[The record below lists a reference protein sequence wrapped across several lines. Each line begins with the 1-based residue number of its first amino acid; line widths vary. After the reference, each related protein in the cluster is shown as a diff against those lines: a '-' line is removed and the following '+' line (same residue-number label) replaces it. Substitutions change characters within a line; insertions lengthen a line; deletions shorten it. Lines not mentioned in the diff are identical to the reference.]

1 MIKQPI
7 KEEFHLFELEVKQEY
22 YKSYLLVKNI
32 FPDPKSIKEDI
43 YEELRDFALEQL
55 NVLVQYYIN
64 NVLMKK
70 CSHKEIGKM
79 EVFPIG
85 DELHENKIEESLDI
99 KVLRSE
105 NNYCIFGTGK
115 SKIDFLNE
123 YNEDIEEYGDQY
135 SKNVEEYNVYYM
147 PSIEF
152 LNISDIFDHFS
163 WCTKYDYEN
172 QKWIE

>member
-1 MIKQPI
+1 
-7 KEEFHLFELEVKQEY
+7 
-22 YKSYLLVKNI
+22 
-32 FPDPKSIKEDI
+32 
-43 YEELRDFALEQL
+43 
-55 NVLVQYYIN
+55 
-64 NVLMKK
+64 MKK